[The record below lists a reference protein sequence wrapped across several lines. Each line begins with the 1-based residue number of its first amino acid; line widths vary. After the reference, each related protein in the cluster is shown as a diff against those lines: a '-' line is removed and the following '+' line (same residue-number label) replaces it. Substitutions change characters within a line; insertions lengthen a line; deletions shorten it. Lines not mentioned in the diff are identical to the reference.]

1 MFQRPHKELYDS
13 LSLDRFNNVDAL
25 NELSQLKNEAVDFT
39 YEIVDA
45 FDDGK
50 ITLSELATKT
60 EKEIGEYVEAMEVI
74 KNTT

>member
-1 MFQRPHKELYDS
+1 M
-13 LSLDRFNNVDAL
+13 
-25 NELSQLKNEAVDFT
+25 NELTQLKNEALDFT

-50 ITLSELATKT
+50 ITLSELVAKT
-60 EKEIGEYVEAMEVI
+60 GKEIGEYVEAMEVI